1 MKLND
6 KKMRHAKR
14 KRKLGVEKAI
24 REEFETCSIHNLHQW
39 NETKHCKR
47 NGESTKCREMILKVL
62 CKPIGFENNKYCQK

>member
-24 REEFETCSIHNLHQW
+24 REGKSLKPAQFTIYI
-39 NETKHCKR
+39 NETKQNIEK
-47 NGESTKCREMILKVL
+47 EMGKV
-62 CKPIGFENNKYCQK
+62 PNVER